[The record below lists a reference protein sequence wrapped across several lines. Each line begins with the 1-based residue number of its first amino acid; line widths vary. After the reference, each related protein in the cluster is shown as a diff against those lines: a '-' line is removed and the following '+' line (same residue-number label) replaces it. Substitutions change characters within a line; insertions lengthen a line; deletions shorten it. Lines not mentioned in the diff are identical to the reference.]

1 MGALFGRLRGDSFV
15 FTKANAAYPDISI
28 PEGLHTLA
36 HGPRK
41 LKVAAAGALCE
52 IVNGEVQVLE
62 EILDEAKCV
71 HVPVPADGRNIFTVL
86 IDELSLGA
94 FAGAE
99 VLATF
104 IERCTAYDTAW
115 DDEDEWNQQVLQVHE
130 FLKECPG
137 AVSGLARAK
146 AKQYGAAASLLG
158 TVLLRLQG
166 DRKAVAEAVAEA
178 VAVPLWR
185 RLFSLL
191 LWLLQRLG
199 LGRSPSHIETTL
211 PAPPEVMSVN
221 TRVQC
226 AVSGKYTTKPV
237 VCPKCKDANYC
248 SEEHLKSDAVRH
260 GTWCFEP
267 RGIQSK

>member
-1 MGALFGRLRGDSFV
+1 MGALFGRSRGDSFV
-15 FTKANAAYPDISI
+15 FAKADAGYPDISI

-41 LKVAAAGALCE
+41 LKIAAAGALCE
-52 IVNGEVQVLE
+52 LVNGEVQVLE
-62 EILDEAKCV
+62 EILDEAKFV

-86 IDELSLGA
+86 TDELLHGH
-94 FAGAE
+94 FDGAE

-104 IERCTAYDTAW
+104 IERCTAYDSEW

-130 FLKECPG
+130 FLKSSAG

-146 AKQYGAAASLLG
+146 SKQSGAAASLLG

-166 DRKAVAEAVAEA
+166 DKKAFAEAVSEA

-185 RLFSLL
+185 RLFSPL
-191 LWLLQRLG
+191 LWLLRRLG
-199 LGRSPSHIETTL
+199 LCRSHSHIESTL

-226 AVSGKYTTKPV
+226 AVCEKYTQKPV
-237 VCPKCKDANYC
+237 VCPKCKDANYF
-248 SEEHLKSDAVRH
+248 SEECMKRDAERH
-260 GTWCFEP
+260 GTWCCEP
-267 RGIQSK
+267 RGMQSK